1 MKLTKTHDA
10 PVVKR
15 IRRAGPFVDEA
26 TRFARLGWNIF
37 PVFAVR
43 DGKCTCGHADCPAPG
58 KHPRVRSWNEKAT
71 NRLETIRGWGESWPH
86 ANIGAITGKGSGFLV
101 LDIDPRN
108 GGEKSFSDLQ
118 KRHGTLPPTV
128 QSSTGGGGRHL
139 FFRCPEK
146 LISTSAGKLGPGID
160 IKSEKGSVILPP
172 SIHRSGRQY
181 KWIHD
186 PFTSEMAKAPDWL
199 LNLLEKKGAESVHPA
214 PKAQLVELVRTEVP
228 EGSRNNAL
236 LEFTGHLLRRTK
248 DLEPPILEELVWAWN
263 RAHCTPPLLRKRVAE
278 IVTSLVHKE
287 AQKQSATLGADHAAE
302 RIQFLNPRELA
313 SASRGKVDWIAKPF
327 VVRGGITEVT
337 GKIKA
342 AGKTT
347 FILDMVRAVLS
358 GQEFLGYPTRKS
370 RVIFLTEQPR
380 SSFSVALERAG
391 LLRSDRLRILPWAN
405 ARGVKW
411 AQIVKRVREECRE
424 FHARLVVVDTVFY
437 FAYKSGMDENSSGS
451 AIEIMQ
457 PLGELASHGIA
468 VVAIRHER
476 KDSGDV
482 GDVGRGS
489 SAFGG
494 VPDILISIRRPSGGH
509 RPTMRELRMG
519 SRFSET
525 PSELMVELT
534 PTGFVNRGSGA
545 DAEFRRAL
553 RQTRE
558 AISSHKEGM
567 TLGKIHKSTGVGRTT
582 AQKVLRRL
590 VKKGIIN
597 KKGKGRKGD
606 PYLYFSP
613 VKQIHSATRPSL

>member
-1 MKLTKTHDA
+1 MA
-10 PVVKR
+10 
-15 IRRAGPFVDEA
+15 
-26 TRFARLGWNIF
+26 
-37 PVFAVR
+37 
-43 DGKCTCGHADCPAPG
+43 
-58 KHPRVRSWNEKAT
+58 
-71 NRLETIRGWGESWPH
+71 ET
-86 ANIGAITGKGSGFLV
+86 
-101 LDIDPRN
+101 
-108 GGEKSFSDLQ
+108 
-118 KRHGTLPPTV
+118 
-128 QSSTGGGGRHL
+128 
-139 FFRCPEK
+139 
-146 LISTSAGKLGPGID
+146 
-160 IKSEKGSVILPP
+160 
-172 SIHRSGRQY
+172 
-181 KWIHD
+181 
-186 PFTSEMAKAPDWL
+186 PDWL
-199 LNLLEKKGAESVHPA
+199 LNLLEKKDGESVHA
-214 PKAQLVELVRTEVP
+214 ASKTQLVELVRTEVP

-248 DLEPPILEELVWAWN
+248 DLEPLILEELVWAWN
-263 RAHCTPPLLRKRVAE
+263 SIRCTPPLPRKRVTE
-278 IVTSLVHKE
+278 IVTSLFQKE
-287 AQKQSATLGADHAAE
+287 EKKQSATLGAGHAAE
-302 RIQFLNPRELA
+302 RIQFLNPRELV

-347 FILDMVRAVLS
+347 FILDLVRAVLS
-358 GQEFLGYPTRKS
+358 GQEFLGYPTRKT

-411 AQIVKRVREECRE
+411 AHIVKRVREECRE

-509 RPTMRELRMG
+509 RPTMRELRME

-534 PTGFVNRGSGA
+534 PTGFVNCGSGA
-545 DAEFRRAL
+545 DVEFRRAL
-553 RQTRE
+553 KQIRE
-558 AISSHKEGM
+558 AISSHKDGM

-582 AQKVLRRL
+582 AQKAILRL
-590 VKKGIIN
+590 IKKGLIVQ
-597 KKGKGRKGD
+597 KGKGRKND
-606 PYLYFSP
+606 PFIYSAS
-613 VKQIHSATRPSL
+613 VNQIRSAALRKGHAAERNGPERSDSVDT